1 MAAKANIKLLYSGSP
16 AKAWDTQANNDATFS
31 SSSDGT
37 MVTVR
42 WAAAR
47 EFDDDDDDDDEKERR
62 SMTGDCTK
70 NAVTTT
76 GIRKH
81 HWVSRR
87 NEEGAM
93 LLKTRMIQRS
103 K

>member
-47 EFDDDDDDDDEKERR
+47 EFDDDDDDDDKKERR

>member
-1 MAAKANIKLLYSGSP
+1 
-16 AKAWDTQANNDATFS
+16 
-31 SSSDGT
+31 